1 MYNKIFFPDIDS
13 KDPYRELNM
22 AFGKYE
28 QNFLSYLKLCHMNS
42 NMNLQTFAPVLQ
54 SLSCSK

>member
-1 MYNKIFFPDIDS
+1 MYNKICYPDIDP

-28 QNFLSYLKLCHMNS
+28 QNFLAYLELCHMYS
-42 NMNLQTFAPVLQ
+42 NMNLQTFAPVSQ
-54 SLSCSK
+54 SQSCSK

>member
-1 MYNKIFFPDIDS
+1 MYNEISYPDVDT
-13 KDPYRELNM
+13 KGPYRELNM

-28 QNFLSYLKLCHMNS
+28 QNFLSYLELCQMNS

-54 SLSCSK
+54 SLGCSK